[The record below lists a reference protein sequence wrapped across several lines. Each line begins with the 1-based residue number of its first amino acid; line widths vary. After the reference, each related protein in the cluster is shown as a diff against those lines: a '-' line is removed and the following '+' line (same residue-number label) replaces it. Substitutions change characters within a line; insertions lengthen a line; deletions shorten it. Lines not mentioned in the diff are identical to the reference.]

1 MRDWKLPWAGGC
13 RCGRVRFAV
22 STPPMLAAACHCK
35 GCQTMSA
42 SAYSLSLAIPAEGFV
57 VTQGEP
63 VIGGLQGPTRHF
75 FCPFCKSWMFTRPE
89 GLDWLVN
96 LRPSMLDDHSW
107 FVPFVETS
115 TGQGFPWA
123 RTPAK
128 YSFAGEPELERYQ
141 ALVAE
146 YVAEGAGPA

>member
-13 RCGRVRFAV
+13 RCGGVRIAV
-22 STPPMLAAACHCK
+22 SAPPMLAAACHCR

-63 VIGGLQGPTRHF
+63 VVGGLQGPTRHF
-75 FCPFCKSWMFTRPE
+75 FCPFCKTWMFSRPE

-115 TGQGFPWA
+115 TGQGLPWA

-146 YVAEGAGPA
+146 FAAEGAGPA